1 MTTHEFRAMNTE
13 WWITSDRG
21 DLAEAEA
28 LVRDAERRLSRFL
41 PDSALSRLN
50 GDRTATDPWL
60 AEVTR
65 RALAAHEQT
74 GGAFD
79 IRVAD
84 ALVSAGY
91 DRTFEL
97 IEAHPASLTLAPR
110 PEVPCLDIGVE
121 GDTVTLHGAGTVD
134 LGGIA
139 KGWTV
144 DRVGAW
150 LTGTG
155 ATCWLVDGGGD
166 IRAAGQ
172 MEDGAPW
179 IVGVGDGLAVRLED
193 AAVCTSSTGKRR
205 WTRNAGEAH
214 HIINPASGRP
224 ATGAVTTAVVL
235 ATDTVTAD
243 ILATAVIAQPA
254 RGLAAVNGAGGKAMV
269 EHHGCWEMTP
279 GMDRWIA

>member
-1 MTTHEFRAMNTE
+1 MTTHEFRAMNTD

-21 DLAEAEA
+21 DLAAAEA

-50 GDRTATDPWL
+50 RDRTATDPWL

-65 RALAAHEQT
+65 RALDAHEQT

-84 ALVSAGY
+84 ALVAAGY

-97 IEAHPASLTLAPR
+97 IEAHPASQGLASRPEAPR
-110 PEVPCLDIGVE
+110 MEISVD
-121 GDTVTLHGAGTVD
+121 GDTVTLSGAGTVD

-150 LTGTG
+150 LTSAE
-155 ATCWLVDGGGD
+155 ATAWLVDGGGD

-172 MEDGAPW
+172 MADGAPW
-179 IVGVGDGLAVRLED
+179 IVGVGDGLAVRLQD

-205 WTRNAGEAH
+205 WTRDTGEAH

-224 ATGAVTTAVVL
+224 ATGEVTTAVVL

-254 RGLAAVNGAGGKAMV
+254 RGLAAVNASGGKAMV
-269 EHHGCWEMTP
+269 ELHGRWEMTP

>member
-1 MTTHEFRAMNTE
+1 MTTHEFRAMNTD

-21 DLAEAEA
+21 ELAGAEA
-28 LVRDAERRLSRFL
+28 LVHQAERRLSRFL

-50 GDRTATDPWL
+50 RDRTASDPWL

-84 ALVSAGY
+84 ALVAVGY

-97 IEAHPASLTLAPR
+97 IEAHPASRALVSR
-110 PEVPCLDIGVE
+110 PEVPCLEVSVN
-121 GDTVTLHGAGTVD
+121 GDTVTLRGTGTVD

-150 LTGTG
+150 LTDAG
-155 ATCWLVDGGGD
+155 ATSWLVDGGGD

-172 MEDGAPW
+172 MADGTPW
-179 IVGVGDGLAVRLED
+179 IVGVGDGLGVRLEN

-205 WTRNAGEAH
+205 WALGAGEAH
-214 HIINPASGRP
+214 HIIDPASGRP
-224 ATGAVTTAVVL
+224 AAGEVTTAVVL

-243 ILATAVIAQPA
+243 ILATAVIAQPV
-254 RGLAAVNGAGGKAMV
+254 RGLAAVESCAAQAMV
-269 EHHGCWEMTP
+269 ERHGRWEMTP